1 MEKQHIPYKN
11 LRVEAAAIKDIDGKV
26 WTLPP
31 PNRHHDVI
39 RLMRE
44 SGYEGPVSRPDQQG
58 FILNNKIF
66 CRRKPAQSIAENAGQ
81 VKNGKI
87 IGYTLTSEDLW

>member
-1 MEKQHIPYKN
+1 MEKKHISYKN
-11 LRVEAAAIKDIDGKV
+11 LRVEAAAIKDIDGKI

-44 SGYEGPVSRPDQQG
+44 SGYEGPVSHPDQQG
-58 FILNNKIF
+58 FILNNGIF
-66 CRRKPAQSIAENAGQ
+66 CRLRAARFTLL
-81 VKNGKI
+81 VKLKNLVLMSKI
-87 IGYTLTSEDLW
+87 FGEIKI